1 MSINDTIW
9 LGFTLP
15 NGNTTADALNGTGG
29 ALIRKCKKKSV
40 GENPTLL

>member
-1 MSINDTIW
+1 MGSAI
-9 LGFTLP
+9 FAF
-15 NGNTTADALNGTGG
+15 GNTTADALNGTGR